1 MRTLGYIFKNNQEWV
16 EKQLS
21 LNPDYFKRMTEGQR
35 PDFLWIACS
44 DSRVLPNEMAGLG
57 AGEMFVHRNIANLVQ
72 YNDINLLAVMQ
83 YAVDVLQVKHIVVC
97 GHYGCGG
104 VQASLGNTDLGI
116 IDIWIRQ
123 IRDLATRHAEELKA
137 LTEEK
142 DRVNRLVELN
152 VLQQVSNL
160 EELPVIKKARERKQE
175 LFIHAWVFDMST
187 GRLSDLNQPEDAQAG
202 NY

>member
-83 YAVDVLQVKHIVVC
+83 YAVDVLQVKHIVYAATTVVEE
-97 GHYGCGG
+97 YK
-104 VQASLGNTDLGI
+104 L
-116 IDIWIRQ
+116 Q
-123 IRDLATRHAEELKA
+123 I
-137 LTEEK
+137 
-142 DRVNRLVELN
+142 
-152 VLQQVSNL
+152 
-160 EELPVIKKARERKQE
+160 
-175 LFIHAWVFDMST
+175 
-187 GRLSDLNQPEDAQAG
+187 GRAHV
-202 NY
+202 

>member
-1 MRTLGYIFKNNQEWV
+1 MKTLAYIFKNNQEWV
-16 EKQLS
+16 QKQLS
-21 LNPDYFKRMTEGQR
+21 LNPDYFNKMAEGQQ
-35 PDFLWIACS
+35 PEFLWIACS

-83 YAVDVLQVKHIVVC
+83 YAVDVLKVKHIVVC

-123 IRDLATRHAEELKA
+123 IRDLAAKHATELKA
-137 LTEEK
+137 MTSEK

-160 EELPVIKKARERKQE
+160 DELPVIKKARERNQE
-175 LFIHAWVFDMST
+175 LFLHAWVFDMST
-187 GRLSDLNQPEDAQAG
+187 GRLFDLNQPESEPAAK
-202 NY
+202 

>member
-1 MRTLGYIFKNNQEWV
+1 MKTLAYIFKNNEEWV
-16 EKQLS
+16 SKQLS
-21 LNPDYFKRMTEGQR
+21 LDPGYFSRLAGGQK

-83 YAVDVLQVKHIVVC
+83 YAVDVLKVKHVVVC

-123 IRDLATRHAEELKA
+123 IRDLAAEHADELNA
-137 LTEEK
+137 IADEK
-142 DRVNRLVELN
+142 ERVNRLVELN
-152 VLQQVSNL
+152 VLRQVSNL
-160 EELPVIKKARERKQE
+160 EELPVIKKAIGRNQE
-175 LFIHAWVFDMST
+175 VHLHAWVFDMST
-187 GRLSDLNQPEDAQAG
+187 GRLFDLNQPA
-202 NY
+202 